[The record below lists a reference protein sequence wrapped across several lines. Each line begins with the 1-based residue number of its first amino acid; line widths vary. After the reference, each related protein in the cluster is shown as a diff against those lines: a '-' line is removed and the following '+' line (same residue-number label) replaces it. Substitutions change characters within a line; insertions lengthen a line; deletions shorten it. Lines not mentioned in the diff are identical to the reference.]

1 MTGQRTDYRI
11 EEMRASDW
19 PEVRAIHLE
28 GIMTGNATFEID
40 APSWDDW
47 DREHFAS
54 CRFVAR
60 GCERISGWAALK
72 PVSNRYA
79 YRGVA
84 EVSVYVT
91 ESARGRGVGRAL
103 LEALIASSEQNGIW
117 MLQAGI
123 LAENL
128 ASLEL
133 HRRCG
138 FREVGRRERIGK
150 LARAWRDVVL
160 LERRSRTV
168 GMD

>member
-1 MTGQRTDYRI
+1 MSVRSDAYRI
-11 EEMRASDW
+11 EEMRAEDW
-19 PEVRAIHLE
+19 PRVRDIYME
-28 GIMTGNATFEID
+28 GIATGNATFETQ
-40 APSWDDW
+40 APDWEQW
-47 DREHFAS
+47 DREHFSS

-60 GCERISGWAALK
+60 DDESVKAWAALR
-72 PVSNRYA
+72 PVSSRHA

-91 ESARGRGVGRAL
+91 ERARGRGCGRAL
-103 LEALIASSEQNGIW
+103 MEALISSSEQNGIW
-117 MLQAGI
+117 TLQAGI

-128 ASLEL
+128 SSLEL

-150 LARAWRDVVL
+150 LEDRWRDVVL

-168 GMD
+168 GVD